1 MRKLYLLLALFGTNA
16 IFAQETK
23 PQRNAPAN
31 VEFSEVVRA
40 DSFPS
45 AQLYF
50 NAKLFVNSVFHNV
63 RETAQIR
70 DDKTQSVATKG
81 SFPVTIE
88 NASGEEIK
96 AKTFFTLV
104 IQARE
109 NVYKYVINDL
119 YFAYTEETGITS
131 YASFN
136 DRLGVAMTKKQW
148 QQVEDQTN
156 VFVKAFIQD
165 LKEQML
171 QKDLVCKEVL
181 QANKKKKEKKF

>member
-1 MRKLYLLLALFGTNA
+1 MRKFYLLLTLFAASTM
-16 IFAQETK
+16 FAQETR
-23 PQRNAPAN
+23 PHRNIPAN

-45 AQLYF
+45 AQLYL
-50 NAKLFVNSVFHNV
+50 NAKLFVSNVFHNV
-63 RETAQIR
+63 RETAQIK

-88 NASGEEIK
+88 NGAGEEIK

-104 IQARE
+104 IQAKD

-148 QQVEDQTN
+148 QEVEDQTT
-156 VFVKAFIQD
+156 VFVQGFIQE

-171 QKDLVCKEVL
+171 QKDIVCKEL
-181 QANKKKKEKKF
+181 AQANKRKKDKRF